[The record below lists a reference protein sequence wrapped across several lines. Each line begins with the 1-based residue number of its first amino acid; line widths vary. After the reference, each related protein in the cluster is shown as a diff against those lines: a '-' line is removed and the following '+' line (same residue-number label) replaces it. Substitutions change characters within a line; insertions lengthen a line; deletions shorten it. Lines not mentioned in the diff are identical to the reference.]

1 MLIIVTASIIAS
13 ILYGVGASLQRR
25 GLLLASPDGKMDL
38 KLIPKLFREPIWMAG
53 SIMGLIGIGLELVAL
68 HKGSLTIVI
77 PLLAT
82 GLVVALGLDAMLTKA
97 RLPLS
102 AWILSTV
109 VAAGT
114 AVFVVSVG
122 TGTTHAPNQLYL
134 LIASLSAVAVSAV
147 LWLLPGLDRRE
158 PWLMGSGAAYVLA
171 ISTALA
177 KGAIAHISKG
187 ITPALISWDT
197 YAAIIIGTFGTVLLQ
212 HAYKSGPLAKSLPAS
227 TVVQP
232 VAGVLLGIWAF
243 SEQFGDGSAKITLA
257 IISLAITLIALWAL
271 SKGVANALPATATI
285 GHGNAQTTP
294 PDAPLETTPLE
305 TTIQVT
311 PPMNSQNQ
319 DEKLRLAALQD
330 TGEPSAPPG
339 NDS

>member
-13 ILYGVGASLQRR
+13 ILYGVGASLQRQ
-25 GLLLASPDGKMDL
+25 GLLLASPGGKMDL
-38 KLIPKLFREPIWMAG
+38 KLIPKLFMQPVWMAG
-53 SIMGLIGIGLELVAL
+53 SIMGIVGIGLELVAL

-82 GLVVALGLDAMLTKA
+82 GLVVALGLDAILTKA
-97 RLPLS
+97 RLPMS
-102 AWILSTV
+102 AWILSIV

-122 TGTTHAPNQLYL
+122 SGTTHVANQLYL
-134 LIASLSAVAVSAV
+134 LIASLSAVALSAV

-171 ISTALA
+171 VSTALA
-177 KGAIAHISKG
+177 KAAIANIDKG

-197 YAAIIIGTFGTVLLQ
+197 YAAVIIGTFGTVLLQ

-232 VAGVLLGIWAF
+232 VAGVLLGMWAF
-243 SEQFGDGSAKITLA
+243 SEQFGVGSTKVAMA
-257 IISLAITLIALWAL
+257 IISLTITLVALWAL
-271 SKGVANALPATATI
+271 SKCVANILPTTATTV
-285 GHGNAQTTP
+285 GSANSEPTP
-294 PDAPLETTPLE
+294 PKPT
-305 TTIQVT
+305 
-311 PPMNSQNQ
+311 NQ
-319 DEKLRLAALQD
+319 ARTKPANYLDQDGKLGFTALQD
-330 TGEPSAPPG
+330 GASGSTSTG
-339 NDS
+339 DSS

>member
-1 MLIIVTASIIAS
+1 MLIIVAASIIAS
-13 ILYGVGASLQRR
+13 ILYGVGASMQRR

-38 KLIPKLFREPIWMAG
+38 KLIPRLFKEPIWMAG
-53 SIMGLIGIGLELVAL
+53 SIMGLVGIGLELVAL

-82 GLVVALGLDAMLTKA
+82 GLVVALGLDAILTKA

-102 AWILSTV
+102 AWILSIV

-134 LIASLSAVAVSAV
+134 LIASLSAVALSAV
-147 LWLLPGLDRRE
+147 LWLLPGLDQRE

-171 ISTALA
+171 VSTALA
-177 KGAIAHISKG
+177 KGAIAHISNG

-232 VAGVLLGIWAF
+232 IAGVLLGIWAF
-243 SEQFGDGSAKITLA
+243 SEQFGDGTTKITLA
-257 IISLAITLIALWAL
+257 IVSLVITLIALWAL
-271 SKGVANALPATATI
+271 SNGVANVLPATATT
-285 GHGNAQTTP
+285 GHGSTQTTP
-294 PDAPLETTPLE
+294 SATVPSNTPSE
-305 TTIQVT
+305 TTIQIT
-311 PPMNSQNQ
+311 LPMNSQNQ
-319 DEKLRLAALQD
+319 DEELRLSSLQD
-330 TGEPSAPPG
+330 IGEPGAPPG
-339 NDS
+339 DDS